1 MEKKRPGR
9 KKKLLNDPDT
19 LNKIIALG
27 SQGLTSGQIARC
39 LGVSWSTIDRR
50 RKENAEIEEAIKKGE
65 ALGVEKISNALMTS
79 ARDGNVTA
87 QIFYLKN
94 RAPDQ
99 WADRQEVNHNLD
111 LAGILSNANSRI
123 LDVRPDVRPDE
134 PQEQLNLQD
143 ARERTSERTNAQEGQ
158 DEHNEQSDGVSS

>member
-9 KKKLLNDPDT
+9 KKKMLNDSET
-19 LNKIIALG
+19 LDKIVALG

-50 RKENAEIEEAIKKGE
+50 RKEFEEIEDAIKKGA

-99 WADRQEVNHNLD
+99 WNDTQQVNHNLD

-123 LDVRPDVRPDE
+123 LDVRPDE
-134 PQEQLNLQD
+134 PTEQLNLQD
-143 ARERTSERTNAQEGQ
+143 ARERTNVRTNAQEGQ
-158 DEHNEQSDGVSS
+158 DDYIDNSDGVTS

>member
-1 MEKKRPGR
+1 
-9 KKKLLNDPDT
+9 
-19 LNKIIALG
+19 
-27 SQGLTSGQIARC
+27 
-39 LGVSWSTIDRR
+39 
-50 RKENAEIEEAIKKGE
+50 
-65 ALGVEKISNALMTS
+65 MTS

-123 LDVRPDVRPDE
+123 LDVRPDE
-134 PQEQLNLQD
+134 PGEQLNLQD
-143 ARERTSERTNAQEGQ
+143 ARERTEANVRTSAQEGQ
-158 DEHNEQSDGVSS
+158 DDYIDNSDGVPS

>member
-1 MEKKRPGR
+1 MQKKQPGR
-9 KKKLLNDPDT
+9 KKIKLNDPDT

-50 RKENAEIEEAIKKGE
+50 RKENADIEEAIKKGA

-99 WADRQEVNHNLD
+99 WNDTQQVNHNLD

-123 LDVRPDVRPDE
+123 LDVRPDE
-134 PQEQLNLQD
+134 PTEQLNLQD
-143 ARERTSERTNAQEGQ
+143 ARERTNVRTNAQEGQ
-158 DEHNEQSDGVSS
+158 DEHNEQSDGVTS

>member
-1 MEKKRPGR
+1 
-9 KKKLLNDPDT
+9 
-19 LNKIIALG
+19 
-27 SQGLTSGQIARC
+27 
-39 LGVSWSTIDRR
+39 
-50 RKENAEIEEAIKKGE
+50 
-65 ALGVEKISNALMTS
+65 MTS

-123 LDVRPDVRPDE
+123 LDVRPDE

-143 ARERTSERTNAQEGQ
+143 ARERTSERTSDQEGQEGQ
-158 DEHNEQSDGVSS
+158 DDYINNSDEASS

>member
-1 MEKKRPGR
+1 MQKKQPGR
-9 KKKLLNDPDT
+9 KKIKLNDPDT

-50 RKENAEIEEAIKKGE
+50 RKENADIEEAIKKGA

-99 WADRQEVNHNLD
+99 WNDTQQVNHNLD

-123 LDVRPDVRPDE
+123 LDVRPDE
-134 PQEQLNLQD
+134 PAEQLNLQD
-143 ARERTSERTNAQEGQ
+143 ARERTNEIVRTNAQEGQ
-158 DEHNEQSDGVSS
+158 DEHNEQSDGVTS

>member
-1 MEKKRPGR
+1 
-9 KKKLLNDPDT
+9 
-19 LNKIIALG
+19 
-27 SQGLTSGQIARC
+27 
-39 LGVSWSTIDRR
+39 
-50 RKENAEIEEAIKKGE
+50 
-65 ALGVEKISNALMTS
+65 MTS

-123 LDVRPDVRPDE
+123 LDVRPDE
-134 PQEQLNLQD
+134 PTEQLNLQD
-143 ARERTSERTNAQEGQ
+143 ARERTSERTSDQEGQ
-158 DEHNEQSDGVSS
+158 DDYIDNSDGVPS

>member
-1 MEKKRPGR
+1 MEKKQPGR
-9 KKKLLNDPDT
+9 KKIKLNDPDT

-50 RKENAEIEEAIKKGE
+50 RKENADIEEAIKKGA

-79 ARDGNVTA
+79 AQDGNVTA

-99 WADRQEVNHNLD
+99 WADRQEMNHNLD

-123 LDVRPDVRPDE
+123 LDVRPDE
-134 PQEQLNLQD
+134 PAEQLNLQD
-143 ARERTSERTNAQEGQ
+143 ARERTNARTNAQGGQ
-158 DEHNEQSDGVSS
+158 DDHNKQSDGVTS

>member
-1 MEKKRPGR
+1 MQKKQPGR
-9 KKKLLNDPDT
+9 KKIKLNDPDT

-50 RKENAEIEEAIKKGE
+50 RKENADIEEAIKKGA

-99 WADRQEVNHNLD
+99 WNDTQQVNHNLD

-123 LDVRPDVRPDE
+123 LDVRPDE
-134 PQEQLNLQD
+134 PTEQLNLQD
-143 ARERTSERTNAQEGQ
+143 ARERTNEIVRTNAQEGR
-158 DEHNEQSDGVSS
+158 DEHNEQSDGVTS

>member
-9 KKKLLNDPDT
+9 KKKMLNDSET
-19 LNKIIALG
+19 LDKIVALG

-50 RKENAEIEEAIKKGE
+50 RKEFEEIEDAIKKGA

-99 WADRQEVNHNLD
+99 WNDTQQVNHNLD

-123 LDVRPDVRPDE
+123 LDVRPDE
-134 PQEQLNLQD
+134 PKEQLNLQD
-143 ARERTSERTNAQEGQ
+143 ARERTNARTNAQEGQ
-158 DEHNEQSDGVSS
+158 DDHNKQSDGVTS

>member
-1 MEKKRPGR
+1 
-9 KKKLLNDPDT
+9 
-19 LNKIIALG
+19 
-27 SQGLTSGQIARC
+27 
-39 LGVSWSTIDRR
+39 
-50 RKENAEIEEAIKKGE
+50 
-65 ALGVEKISNALMTS
+65 MTS

-123 LDVRPDVRPDE
+123 LDVRPDE
-134 PQEQLNLQD
+134 PGEQLNLQD
-143 ARERTSERTNAQEGQ
+143 ARERTSERTSDQEGQ
-158 DEHNEQSDGVSS
+158 DDYINNSDEASS

>member
-1 MEKKRPGR
+1 MQKKQPGR
-9 KKKLLNDPDT
+9 KKIKLNDPDT

-50 RKENAEIEEAIKKGE
+50 RKENADIEEAIKKGA

-99 WADRQEVNHNLD
+99 WADRQEMNHNLD

-123 LDVRPDVRPDE
+123 LDVRPDE
-134 PQEQLNLQD
+134 PAEQLNLQD
-143 ARERTSERTNAQEGQ
+143 ARERTNARTNAQEGR
-158 DEHNEQSDGVSS
+158 DEHNEQSDGVAS

>member
-1 MEKKRPGR
+1 MQKKQPGR
-9 KKKLLNDPDT
+9 KKIKLNDPDA

-50 RKENAEIEEAIKKGE
+50 RKENADIEEAIKKGA

-99 WADRQEVNHNLD
+99 WNDTQQVNHNLD

-123 LDVRPDVRPDE
+123 LDVRPDE
-134 PQEQLNLQD
+134 PTEQLNLQD
-143 ARERTSERTNAQEGQ
+143 ARERTNVRTNAQEGR
-158 DEHNEQSDGVSS
+158 DDHNEQSDGVPS

>member
-1 MEKKRPGR
+1 
-9 KKKLLNDPDT
+9 
-19 LNKIIALG
+19 
-27 SQGLTSGQIARC
+27 
-39 LGVSWSTIDRR
+39 
-50 RKENAEIEEAIKKGE
+50 
-65 ALGVEKISNALMTS
+65 MTS

-123 LDVRPDVRPDE
+123 LDVRPDE

-143 ARERTSERTNAQEGQ
+143 ARERTSERTSDQEGQ
-158 DEHNEQSDGVSS
+158 DDYINNSDEASS

>member
-1 MEKKRPGR
+1 MPNKPGR
-9 KKKLLNDPDT
+9 KKIKLNDPDT
-19 LNKIIALG
+19 LAKIVQLG

-50 RKENAEIEEAIKKGE
+50 WKENAEIEEAIKKGE

-123 LDVRPDVRPDE
+123 LDVRPDE
-134 PQEQLNLQD
+134 PGEQLNLQD
-143 ARERTSERTNAQEGQ
+143 ARERTEANVRTNAQEGQ
-158 DEHNEQSDGVSS
+158 DDYIDNSDEASS

>member
-1 MEKKRPGR
+1 
-9 KKKLLNDPDT
+9 
-19 LNKIIALG
+19 
-27 SQGLTSGQIARC
+27 
-39 LGVSWSTIDRR
+39 
-50 RKENAEIEEAIKKGE
+50 
-65 ALGVEKISNALMTS
+65 MTS

-123 LDVRPDVRPDE
+123 LDVRPDE

-143 ARERTSERTNAQEGQ
+143 ARERTSERTSDQEGQ
-158 DEHNEQSDGVSS
+158 DDYIDNSDEASF